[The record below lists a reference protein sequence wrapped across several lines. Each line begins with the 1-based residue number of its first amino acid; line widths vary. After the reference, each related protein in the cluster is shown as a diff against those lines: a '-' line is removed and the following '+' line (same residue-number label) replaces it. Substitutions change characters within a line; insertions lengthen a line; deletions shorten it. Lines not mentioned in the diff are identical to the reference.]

1 VVTKLAVVTATA
13 KSFTVVKQ
21 KECRKSLLSSNQK
34 VAIAT
39 TIRMA
44 TKVVSIV
51 FIRLRIN

>member
-1 VVTKLAVVTATA
+1 MVTKLAVVTATA

-21 KECRKSLLSSNQK
+21 KECRKSLLSSSNQK
-34 VAIAT
+34 VAT